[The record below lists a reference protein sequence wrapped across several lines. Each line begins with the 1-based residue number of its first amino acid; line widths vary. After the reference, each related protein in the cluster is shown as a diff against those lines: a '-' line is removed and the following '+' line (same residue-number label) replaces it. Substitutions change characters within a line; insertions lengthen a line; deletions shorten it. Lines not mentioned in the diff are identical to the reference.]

1 MESGENAE
9 QARGSAAR
17 SGESHAKREDASSS
31 QDLPQQRSVVLALT
45 ADLVVVPRLEDVA
58 RNLGFEIEV
67 IERADQ
73 LGAQG
78 EPPPRSV
85 QLTEPLE
92 GPDAALVRRLVANR
106 PVLILID
113 TTASSLPWARWIQV
127 LKTSAATRRIPI
139 LVFGPHVAEA
149 DLQRARQAGADLVLP
164 RGAFLRD
171 LPALIGRW
179 AVQPDRG
186 AIGTACQGELSP
198 TARHGVE
205 LINEGKYF
213 EAHEVLEHAWMEA
226 PAAEGTVYRALLQVA
241 VAWLQIER
249 KNSRGATKMMLRVR
263 EWLDPLPEQCMGIDL
278 AAVKRS
284 VAELDASLQA
294 GELPSYQITIALPG

>member
-1 MESGENAE
+1 
-9 QARGSAAR
+9 
-17 SGESHAKREDASSS
+17 
-31 QDLPQQRSVVLALT
+31 VVLALT

-58 RNLGFEIEV
+58 RKLGFEIEV
-67 IERADQ
+67 IERAAQ

-85 QLTEPLE
+85 PLTEPLE
-92 GPDAALVRRLVANR
+92 GPDAALVRRLVADR
-106 PVLILID
+106 PVLILVD

-139 LVFGPHVAEA
+139 LAFGPHVAEA
-149 DLQRARQAGADLVLP
+149 DLQSAKQAGADVVLP
-164 RGAFLRD
+164 RGAFLRNLPD
-171 LPALIGRW
+171 LLGRW
-179 AVQPDRG
+179 AVQPDRS
-186 AIGTACQGELSP
+186 ALWTACQGELSP
-198 TARHGVE
+198 TARHGIE

-226 PAAEGTVYRALLQVA
+226 PASEGSLYRALLQVA

-249 KNSRGATKMMLRVR
+249 KNSRGAAKMMLRVR
-263 EWLDPLPEQCMGIDL
+263 EWLDPLPERCMGIDL

-294 GELPSYQITIALPG
+294 GELPSYQITIPLPG